1 MSCTRGG
8 MGSSMALCLTVACA
22 GCIGTT
28 SRFVQ
33 SDKSYQAKP
42 RTAPPQVFVQRVP
55 AKPFASVGIVQ
66 VQAPVTAPTETLI
79 KAAIVEGTKLG
90 CDVLV
95 HEALYEQRRGTPRRK
110 FANGVASWLFTCG
123 VFDVTRRPQE
133 TAQLADAAAEEIVR
147 SEFGEI
153 VCASE
158 ERTGSHIPR
167 RVCRLPGAYQAVTI
181 VHALDHP
188 LDPWYWY

>member
-1 MSCTRGG
+1 MSCNRGG
-8 MGSSMALCLTVACA
+8 TRFSLALCLSVVSA

-33 SDKSYQAKP
+33 SDKSFQAQP
-42 RTAPPQVFVQRVP
+42 RTAPPQVFVEGVP
-55 AKPFASVGIVQ
+55 AKPFASVGIVE
-66 VQAPVTAPTETLI
+66 VQAPVITPPETLF
-79 KAAIVEGTKLG
+79 KAAVAEGTKLG

-95 HEALYEQRRGTPRRK
+95 HEALYEQRRGTPRYN

-123 VFDVTRRPQE
+123 VFDVTRQPE
-133 TAQLADAAAEEIVR
+133 ATAQLASAAAEKIVR

-153 VCASE
+153 ICANE
-158 ERTGSHIPR
+158 ERTGSHLAR
-167 RVCRLPGAYQAVTI
+167 RVCRLPGAYPRVQI